1 MPIENLADYLFA
13 RRNPDVSL
21 ANFAHILDQLTWTMN
36 DEGAEIEAARQ
47 RWLAG
52 DDPEKAEIALLMDE
66 TFPYDSRDE
75 MTREFTRL
83 TQRWS
88 HLVPV
93 CKKILKQWD
102 QQES

>member
-1 MPIENLADYLFA
+1 MPLDNIADYLFA

-21 ANFAHILDQLTWTMN
+21 TNMAHILDQLTWAMN

-52 DDPEKAEIALLMDE
+52 DNAEKVEVALLMDE
-66 TFPYDSRDE
+66 TFPYESREE
-75 MTREFTRL
+75 MTREFDRL
-83 TQRWS
+83 SKRWPN
-88 HLVPV
+88 LAPI

-102 QQES
+102 QQGS